1 MSGLAQAED
10 IQRCES
16 FNAKTGKIPGGPECT
31 GHHTTRQKTRRTG
44 QRRPL
49 KRYFCIVLIFH
60 WYLCRNDNKKK
71 KKKVE
76 WGEKRRRRRRRN
88 RDWGTAIHSAAN
100 STEVPT
106 KERVN
111 MGS

>member
-1 MSGLAQAED
+1 M
-10 IQRCES
+10 I
-16 FNAKTGKIPGGPECT
+16 I
-31 GHHTTRQKTRRTG
+31 
-44 QRRPL
+44 
-49 KRYFCIVLIFH
+49 
-60 WYLCRNDNKKK
+60 KK

-88 RDWGTAIHSAAN
+88 RDWETAIHSAAN